1 MGERAFIVT
10 QSIKKLKV
18 EDKEWALSKEGFK
31 RVSDDTP
38 VDITKLPDDDTGLYY
53 KEEPYTPKS
62 LHQRLIVTYSPKF
75 AKYQKA
81 VRDSQVERAQ
91 KLIESGS
98 IKRNRKNPNDPV
110 RFIGKLAV
118 TDSGEAAEIHNYLDT
133 DKVEQ
138 EALYDGLYAVST
150 DLLDDPVGDILHVS
164 EGRWEIEE
172 CFRIMKTDFEARPVF
187 LKNDV
192 RIKAHF
198 LTCFLALIVFRYL
211 EKRIDDR
218 YTCDD
223 ILSTLKEMNFAS
235 IQEQGFIP
243 TYQRTKLTDNLHDAC
258 GFRTDYE
265 FITKSQMKTIQ
276 KNSKGR

>member
-1 MGERAFIVT
+1 M
-10 QSIKKLKV
+10 
-18 EDKEWALSKEGFK
+18 
-31 RVSDDTP
+31 
-38 VDITKLPDDDTGLYY
+38 
-53 KEEPYTPKS
+53 
-62 LHQRLIVTYSPKF
+62 
-75 AKYQKA
+75 
-81 VRDSQVERAQ
+81 
-91 KLIESGS
+91 
-98 IKRNRKNPNDPV
+98 
-110 RFIGKLAV
+110 
-118 TDSGEAAEIHNYLDT
+118 
-133 DKVEQ
+133 
-138 EALYDGLYAVST
+138 ST

-211 EKRIDDR
+211 EKRIDDQ
-218 YTCDD
+218 YTCND
-223 ILSTLKEMNFAS
+223 ILSTLKGMNFAS

-243 TYQRTKLTDNLHDAC
+243 TYQRTKLTDTLHDAC